1 MMLINVP
8 GMPMSTKKLSNHIAQ
23 VDLFDHHTHGVW
35 IETPTEEMF
44 TFQMT
49 ESDRQPETLEQ
60 GMEAQLGFAIR
71 AWCAPILDLSA
82 HADSRTYFARR
93 KELGGEEVNRRFLT
107 SAGISDFGV
116 DTGYRGDE
124 IYTEKGMAQISG
136 RAAYKVTRLEAVAE
150 IVLSEGTSPQDFIS
164 DYRVKLQSEA
174 VGAIGLKSIIAYR
187 YGLDFD
193 PTRPSDQEVQA
204 AAALLLEDFNA
215 TGAIRI
221 ADPVLLRHFLY
232 EGMDLNLP
240 IQFHVGYGDPDLL
253 LHRCDP
259 LLMTDFIRVA
269 EQRNIPIMLLHCYP
283 FHRNA
288 GYLAQMF
295 RNVYLDV
302 GLAINYTGAQS
313 SQIIAESF
321 ELAPFNK
328 ILFSSDAWGL
338 SDLTYLGA
346 KLFRVEVD
354 RLFSRW
360 VNEGHWSEADAIRVV
375 DMVAYENAR
384 HVYRTH

>member
-1 MMLINVP
+1 MLKNAP
-8 GMPMSTKKLSNHIAQ
+8 GMQMPTNKLSEHIAE
-23 VDLFDHHTHGVW
+23 VELFDHHTHGVW
-35 IETPTEEMF
+35 IKTPTEEMF

-49 ESDRQPETLEQ
+49 ESDRQPESLEQ

-71 AWCAPILDLSA
+71 AWCAPILDLPA
-82 HADSRTYFARR
+82 HADSRTYFDRR
-93 KELGGEEVNRRFLT
+93 CELGGEEVNRRFLR
-107 SAGISDFGV
+107 SAGISVLGI

-124 IYTEKGMAQISG
+124 IFTEAGMAEISG
-136 RAAYKVTRLEAVAE
+136 RTAYKITRLETVAE
-150 IVLSEGTSPQDFIS
+150 IVLLEGTTAQGFIQ
-164 DYRVKLQSEA
+164 DYRSKLTSEA
-174 VGAIGLKSIIAYR
+174 KGAIGLKSIIAYR

-193 PTRPSDQEVQA
+193 PARPSEQEVQA
-204 AAALLLEDFNA
+204 AAAELVAEFEKS
-215 TGAIRI
+215 GSVRV

-240 IQFHVGYGDPDLL
+240 IQFHVGYGDPDLQ

-259 LLMTDFIRVA
+259 LLMTEFIKIA
-269 EQRNIPIMLLHCYP
+269 EQRNIPLLLLHCYP

-295 RNVYLDV
+295 KNVYLDV

-360 VNEGHWSEADAIRVV
+360 VNEGHWSEEDAIRVV
-375 DMVAYENAR
+375 DLVAYENAR
-384 HVYRTH
+384 QVYQTH

>member
-1 MMLINVP
+1 
-8 GMPMSTKKLSNHIAQ
+8 
-23 VDLFDHHTHGVW
+23 
-35 IETPTEEMF
+35 
-44 TFQMT
+44 
-49 ESDRQPETLEQ
+49 
-60 GMEAQLGFAIR
+60 
-71 AWCAPILDLSA
+71 
-82 HADSRTYFARR
+82 
-93 KELGGEEVNRRFLT
+93 
-107 SAGISDFGV
+107 
-116 DTGYRGDE
+116 
-124 IYTEKGMAQISG
+124 MAQISG

-164 DYRVKLQSEA
+164 DYRLKLQSEA

-346 KLFRVEVD
+346 KLFRVEIEK
-354 RLFSRW
+354 LFGRW
-360 VNEGHWSEADAIRVV
+360 VSEGHWSQDDAIRVINL
-375 DMVAYENAR
+375 VAYENAR
-384 HVYRTH
+384 NVYGTH

>member
-1 MMLINVP
+1 
-8 GMPMSTKKLSNHIAQ
+8 MPTNKLSEHIAN
-23 VDLFDHHTHGVW
+23 VELFDHHTHGVW
-35 IETPTEEMF
+35 IETPTEAMF

-49 ESDRQPETLEQ
+49 ESDRQPDSLEQ
-60 GMEAQLGFAIR
+60 SMDAQLGFAVR
-71 AWCAPILDLSA
+71 AWCAPILDLPP
-82 HADSRTYFARR
+82 HVDGRTYFERR
-93 KELGGEEVNRRFLT
+93 CELGGDEANRRFLT
-107 SAGISDFGV
+107 SAGISVLGV
-116 DTGYRGDE
+116 DTGYRGNE
-124 IYTEKGMAQISG
+124 IFTETGMAEISG
-136 RAAYKVTRLEAVAE
+136 KTAYKVTRLETVAE
-150 IVLSEGTSPQDFIS
+150 IVLLEGTTAQDFIQ
-164 DYRVKLQSEA
+164 DYRAKLHTEA
-174 VGAIGLKSIIAYR
+174 KGAIGLKSIIAYR

-193 PTRPSDQEVQA
+193 PSRPSEQEVQA
-204 AAALLLEDFNA
+204 AATSLLEEFKKS
-215 TGAIRI
+215 GSVRV

-232 EGMDLNLP
+232 EGMELNLP
-240 IQFHVGYGDPDLL
+240 IQFHVGYGDPDLQ

-259 LLMTDFIRVA
+259 LLMTEFIKIA
-269 EQRNIPIMLLHCYP
+269 EERNIPILLLHCYP

-302 GLAINYTGAQS
+302 GLAINYAGAQS

-354 RLFSRW
+354 KLFSRW

-375 DMVAYENAR
+375 NMVAYENAR
-384 HVYRTH
+384 HVYQTP